1 MVSSYHPS
9 ENVFFIAMLIGS
21 NITIVLNVWVN
32 VQINLIKCMGI
43 LFLPCVSV
51 DVLLIS
57 MEIQIITSVLL
68 LSAVLPTI
76 LQIILLIYVWVD
88 VHLLKVPLEKEL
100 LSSVYK
106 YVLKDSMQI
115 APQDYAVLHAQQD
128 YLKILHQNNV

>member
-21 NITIVLNVWVN
+21 NTTIVLNVSISVL
-32 VQINLIKCMGI
+32 INLIKCMVI

-76 LQIILLIYVWVD
+76 LQIILLIYV
-88 VHLLKVPLEKEL
+88 
-100 LSSVYK
+100 
-106 YVLKDSMQI
+106 
-115 APQDYAVLHAQQD
+115 
-128 YLKILHQNNV
+128 